1 MTSVKHLIEIQFGFS
16 TNCTF
21 IYQKS
26 YYFFFF
32 LVGLV
37 GLIGLMFLLF
47 VAILLYKALT
57 FALVVV
63 AILSPYV
70 AHRRCVC
77 VTDPLNVHL

>member
-1 MTSVKHLIEIQFGFS
+1 MTSVIEEQFGFN

-37 GLIGLMFLLF
+37 GLMFLLF

-63 AILSPYV
+63 PILSPYV

>member
-21 IYQKS
+21 IYQKC
-26 YYFFFF
+26 YFFSFF
-32 LVGLV
+32 LV

-63 AILSPYV
+63 PILSPYV